1 MMVHANQE
9 VMKSVVYLWLSQ
21 RGILIRYR
29 VYLPYLPSDSPVCA
43 QPTQLLGLS
52 VGDRIDIPCT
62 VSANPRDLTFHWFF
76 NKTKESKVKC
86 DRDTSS
92 LTLFCRLFFSCLLY
106 FIIFSRKLFKVV
118 IK

>member
-1 MMVHANQE
+1 MRGTIDTQANQE

-43 QPTQLLGLS
+43 LPAQLLGLS

-76 NKTKESKVKC
+76 NKTKDSKVK
-86 DRDTSS
+86 
-92 LTLFCRLFFSCLLY
+92 
-106 FIIFSRKLFKVV
+106 
-118 IK
+118 